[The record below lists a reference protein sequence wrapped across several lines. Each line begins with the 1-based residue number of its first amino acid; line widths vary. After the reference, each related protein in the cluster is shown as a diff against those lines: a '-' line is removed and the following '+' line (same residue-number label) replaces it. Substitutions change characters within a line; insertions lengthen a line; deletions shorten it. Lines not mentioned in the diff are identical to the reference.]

1 MSSDLSRGK
10 RLLAWSG
17 ITFGV
22 VTALLAG
29 TILILDGKVFPA
41 LGMLVFSLVLVIDR
55 AMYLRG
61 VFTARWQLPV
71 WNRVWIAAN
80 LLLMGSV
87 MFNLFVQNDV
97 NGRALLAGAGA
108 IALSMVVL
116 LLAILMSGA
125 SWNGETGPKR
135 S

>member
-1 MSSDLSRGK
+1 MSYELTRGK
-10 RLLAWSG
+10 RLLAWGG
-17 ITFGV
+17 IAFGLV
-22 VTALLAG
+22 VASLSG
-29 TILILDGKVFPA
+29 TILMLDGKVFPT
-41 LGMLVFSLVLVIDR
+41 LGMLAFSLVLVIDR

-61 VFTARWQLPV
+61 VFKARQQLPA

-80 LLLMGSV
+80 LLMMGSV

-97 NGRALLAGAGA
+97 NGRALLTGAGA
-108 IALSMVVL
+108 IVLSMVVL

-125 SWNGETGPKR
+125 SWNGETGPRR